1 MHKCIKILAK
11 RKRGNKFPLRGNEV
25 GAQERDKRQGM
36 EQNRKQIQGLM
47 KPTLAE
53 YVIEEKRKLAHEY
66 VIFYRRGNYLI
77 EGETSPINRSLISS
91 HFIHPSLRD
100 LRDSLSRTLAENPL
114 SLSLVYFRLFL
125 VLAPRSSLDLVFSSA
140 TSRLV
145 LKS

>member
-1 MHKCIKILAK
+1 MCINVFRYLPKE
-11 RKRGNKFPLRGNEV
+11 KRGNKFAYACIRESAMLREK
-25 GAQERDKRQGM
+25 ASL
-36 EQNRKQIQGLM
+36 EQNRKQIKASRSLV
-47 KPTLAE
+47 LAE
-53 YVIEEKRKLAHEY
+53 CLKEKKRKLAHEY

-100 LRDSLSRTLAENPL
+100 LRDSLSRTLAEVL
-114 SLSLVYFRLFL
+114 FSLSLVYFRFFL